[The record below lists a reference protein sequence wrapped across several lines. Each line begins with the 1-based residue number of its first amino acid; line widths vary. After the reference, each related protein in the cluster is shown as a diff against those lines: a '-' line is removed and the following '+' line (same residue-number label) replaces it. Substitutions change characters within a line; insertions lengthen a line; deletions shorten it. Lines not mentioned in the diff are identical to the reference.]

1 MNHNEVMNLY
11 ENEAEIYR
19 TLGDPVRLRILA
31 LLRVR
36 EACVCEL
43 VARLPVSQPAVSQH
57 LRKLRQAGLVGE
69 RRQKYW
75 TYYAIRSDLPP
86 ILAEIVA
93 ILPHDAEDEAWLRE
107 NHVDTTCAVVRAPGV
122 DAAERADNLAGGAMI
137 DGR

>member
-1 MNHNEVMNLY
+1 MRLY

-19 TLGDPVRLRILA
+19 ALADPIRLRILA

-43 VARLPVSQPAVSQH
+43 VSRLPVSQPAVSQH
-57 LRKLRQAGLVGE
+57 LRKLRQAGWLSE

-86 ILAEIVA
+86 LLAQIVA
-93 ILPHDAEDEAWLRE
+93 ALPRDAEDEAWLRQSRA
-107 NHVDTTCAVVRAPGV
+107 DATCAVLPSRTGNGS
-122 DAAERADNLAGGAMI
+122 EIREEGAVA

>member
-1 MNHNEVMNLY
+1 MGLY
-11 ENEAEIYR
+11 ESEAEIYR
-19 TLGDPVRLRILA
+19 ALGDPVRLRILA

-75 TYYAIRSDLPP
+75 TYYAIRSDIPP

-93 ILPHDAEDEAWLRE
+93 ILPHDAEDEGWLRE

-122 DAAERADNLAGGAMI
+122 DAAERAESLAGE
-137 DGR
+137 R

>member
-1 MNHNEVMNLY
+1 MGLY
-11 ENEAEIYR
+11 ESEAEIYR
-19 TLGDPVRLRILA
+19 ALGDPVRLRILA

-75 TYYAIRSDLPP
+75 TYYAIRSDIPP
-86 ILAEIVA
+86 FLAEIVA
-93 ILPHDAEDEAWLRE
+93 ILPHDAEDEGWLRE
-107 NHVDTTCAVVRAPGV
+107 NHVDTTCAVVRAPGG
-122 DAAERADNLAGGAMI
+122 DAAERAENLAGE
-137 DGR
+137 R

>member
-1 MNHNEVMNLY
+1 MY
-11 ENEAEIYR
+11 ENDAEVYR
-19 TLGDPVRLRILA
+19 VLGDPVRLRILA

-57 LRKLRQAGLVGE
+57 LRRLRQAGLVSE

-75 TYYAIRSDLPP
+75 TYYAIRSDLSPV
-86 ILAEIVA
+86 LAEIIA
-93 ILPHDAEDEAWLRE
+93 TLPRDEQDEVWLRDNRVE
-107 NHVDTTCAVVRAPGV
+107 TTCAVAR
-122 DAAERADNLAGGAMI
+122 AAEPDATVRLQTIERGAMR